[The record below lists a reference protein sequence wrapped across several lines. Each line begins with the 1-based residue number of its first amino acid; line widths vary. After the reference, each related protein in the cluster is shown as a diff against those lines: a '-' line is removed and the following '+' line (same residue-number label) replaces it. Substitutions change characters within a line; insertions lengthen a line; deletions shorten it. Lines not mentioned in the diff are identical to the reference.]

1 MSDLH
6 CPARILLA
14 RHGEAEYESYLM
26 LDAGGS
32 LTTRGRAQARALG
45 DRLTGERVA
54 HVYCSTKARA
64 VQTAELAAGRLGIEV
79 TVREDLREVG
89 PGGWHG
95 QPEEGTLFQP
105 IFEAWLAGDLD
116 AAGPSGEDAR
126 VLAGRALV
134 VLDEIADAYRGETVL
149 AVAHGG
155 LILAVLSVLD
165 PGTPKAPIRSAH
177 FENCEYVGLERDADG
192 WRLVS

>member
-1 MSDLH
+1 VSDLH

-14 RHGEAEYESYLM
+14 RHGETEYESHVM

-32 LTTRGRAQARALG
+32 LTTKGRAQARALG
-45 DRLTGERVA
+45 DSLTGERVA

-64 VQTAELAAGRLGIEV
+64 VQTAELAAGRLGVEV

-89 PGGWHG
+89 PGGWYG
-95 QPEEGTLFQP
+95 QPEDGSLFQP

-116 AAGPSGEDAR
+116 AAGPEGENAR
-126 VLAGRALV
+126 AIAGRALA
-134 VLDEIADAYRGETVL
+134 VLDEVADAYRGETVL

-155 LILAVLSVLD
+155 LIHAVLSVLS
-165 PGTPKAPIRSAH
+165 PGTPESPTRHWH
-177 FENCEYVGLERDADG
+177 FENCEFVALERDADG
-192 WRLVS
+192 WRVV